1 MQKQNNPSSSFTGNS
16 LYIFAAK
23 FFPALAFSVV
33 WMLVSKK
40 IDTTQYGIYQKFWT
54 QLFVFYAIATI
65 GFPVFIL
72 TYTPAKAVSIIRRL
86 KRIFYSYYLI
96 FSGILAGTFAIFQEQ
111 NQAESGL
118 LSFVLCLVF
127 IAVVLA
133 DSVMIVF
140 KSFKTL
146 ISINLIYSILFCAI
160 HYYIILHGYD
170 FQKILT
176 GILILCL
183 LRLSTCIF
191 FIRRAYNVNFKA
203 MEEISEKEWQRIK
216 SLWIQLGINDIIT
229 VLFRWADKFILSF
242 IIAKELFAVYF
253 NGTTEIPFLPILFS
267 AVSSAA
273 VQHWANNH
281 LANESHSKIPLL
293 HYSARILSSIMF
305 PLFFFFIL
313 FRIEFL
319 SIVFSPDYTSAA
331 WIFVCTQL
339 VLPVRAYPFTAILQ
353 SEHRGDIINKGA
365 VIDFVMAC
373 LLMYPLYLLMG
384 LPGVALSFVIS
395 TYWQAIYY
403 LTKTSKIMKLPIA
416 ALIPGTI
423 LMRKFLLY
431 GTIMFI
437 AITLIKTIFSSTWSI
452 FISGVITLLTMT
464 FVSLWYD
471 WNNSSK
477 TKKKYE
483 YTT

>member
-1 MQKQNNPSSSFTGNS
+1 MQKQNHPSKSFTGNS

-33 WMLVSKK
+33 WMVVSKK
-40 IDTTQYGIYQKFWT
+40 IDTTQYGVYQKFWT

-72 TYTPAKAVSIIRRL
+72 TYAPAKAVTIIRQLNR
-86 KRIFYSYYLI
+86 KFFGYYLI
-96 FSGILAGTFAIFQEQ
+96 FSGILAGIFALFQEQ
-111 NQAESGL
+111 NQAGSGI
-118 LSFVLCLVF
+118 LSFVLCLAF

-133 DSVMIVF
+133 DSLMLVF
-140 KSFKTL
+140 KSFKAL
-146 ISINLIYSILFCAI
+146 ISINFIYAILFCII
-160 HYYIILHGYD
+160 HFQIIQQGYD
-170 FQKILT
+170 FQKILS
-176 GILILCL
+176 GLLILCL
-183 LRLSTCIF
+183 VRLAVCIF
-191 FIRRAYNVNFKA
+191 FIRKTYSDSLNTL
-203 MEEISEKEWQRIK
+203 EEIPEKEWKKIK

-273 VQHWANNH
+273 VQHWANNR

-293 HYSARILSSIMF
+293 HYSSRILSSIMF
-305 PLFFFFIL
+305 PLFFFFVL

-319 SIVFSPDYTSAA
+319 SVVFSPDYISAA

-339 VLPVRAYPFTAILQ
+339 VLPVRAYPFTALLQ

-365 VIDFVMAC
+365 VIDFILAC
-373 LLMYPLYLLMG
+373 ILMYPLYLLMG

-395 TYWQAIYY
+395 TYWQAAYY
-403 LTKTSKIMKLPIA
+403 LIQTSKIIKLPIA
-416 ALIPGTI
+416 ALIPGGTLI
-423 LMRKFLLY
+423 RKFLLY

-437 AITLIKTIFSSTWSI
+437 AFTLIKIVFNSTWSI
-452 FISGVITLLTMT
+452 FISGAITLLTLT

-471 WNNSSK
+471 WNKSNK
-477 TKKKYE
+477 TTKEYE
-483 YTT
+483 HTT